1 MLTIG
6 QLAAYAGTTVRA
18 VRHYHATGLLPEPER
33 DRSGYRS
40 YDARAV
46 VELVRIRTL
55 ADAGVPL
62 ARVRQLLVA
71 DEDEFATAVAE
82 VDQRLAREVRD
93 REQHRERIARL
104 AAGDSLALPPEAV
117 AYLDRLR
124 DVGVPEVVVQGE
136 RDAWI
141 LVAARLPHAM
151 PTYMA
156 LKQQQLEDPAVVA
169 LYTGLGEALRWS
181 PEDPRIEGIADLVA
195 ASAQGQSAQ
204 ESQAA
209 WEDQPLDPDLV
220 ALLDAMFLQLV
231 PWAARLLELLEERG
245 WTGWTD
251 LRPVEGQPG
260 RTTGPSRRSR
270 RRGSP

>member
-40 YDARAV
+40 YDAQAV

-55 ADAGVPL
+55 AEAGVPL

-71 DEDEFATAVAE
+71 DEGEFAAAVAE
-82 VDQRLAREVRD
+82 VDRRLEREVRE
-93 REQHRERIARL
+93 REEHRARIARL
-104 AAGDSLALPPEAV
+104 AGGDSLALPPEAV
-117 AYLDRLR
+117 AYLDRMRAL
-124 DVGVPEVVVQGE
+124 GVPEVVVQGE

-156 LKQQQLEDPAVVA
+156 LKQQQLDDPDVVA
-169 LYTGLGEALRWS
+169 LYAGLAEALDWS
-181 PEDPRIEGIADLVA
+181 PDDPRIEGIADLVV
-195 ASAQGQSAQ
+195 ASVQGALVQ

-209 WEDQPLDPDLV
+209 WEEEPLDPDLV
-220 ALLDAMFLQLV
+220 ALLDAMFVQMV
-231 PWAARLLELLEERG
+231 PWARRLLALLEERG
-245 WTGWTD
+245 YTGWTD
-251 LRPVEGQPG
+251 LRPVD
-260 RTTGPSRRSR
+260 RAVSRAGGG
-270 RRGSP
+270 RRGPRG